1 MINAAFGSFLVT
13 YQRNTCKTKGRKG
26 RRIKI
31 GVDKLKGMM
40 SCVSFVPHFKLL
52 EFQNAVKE
60 DREVLNRIKCNTNG
74 KMLLPGNGKRAN
86 SQLFGPFS
94 TPRDC
99 SPSLHKAAD
108 TGGTPLPQIPP
119 GLGFPRAAPGFP
131 TGIPFSLSCSRVTF
145 CKITNSDSN

>member
-31 GVDKLKGMM
+31 GVDKFKGMM
-40 SCVSFVPHFKLL
+40 SCVSFVPHFKPL
-52 EFQNAVKE
+52 ELQNAVKE

-86 SQLFGPFS
+86 SQLFGLFS

-99 SPSLHKAAD
+99 LPPLHKAAH
-108 TGGTPLPQIPP
+108 TEGTPPAPKSHQVWASQEL
-119 GLGFPRAAPGFP
+119 LLVFPLEFPSASAAAG
-131 TGIPFSLSCSRVTF
+131 
-145 CKITNSDSN
+145 